1 MFWISLTCHVSLQQD
16 LSDKGISSNTG
27 TMRCLVID
35 VNSLVNDSAK
45 PKWHV
50 IVMEMLHWLENKI
63 LI

>member
-1 MFWISLTCHVSLQQD
+1 MLRFLIARC
-16 LSDKGISSNTG
+16 SDKGISSNTG
-27 TMRCLVID
+27 RKGCLVIN
-35 VNSLVNDSAK
+35 VNSVVNDSAK